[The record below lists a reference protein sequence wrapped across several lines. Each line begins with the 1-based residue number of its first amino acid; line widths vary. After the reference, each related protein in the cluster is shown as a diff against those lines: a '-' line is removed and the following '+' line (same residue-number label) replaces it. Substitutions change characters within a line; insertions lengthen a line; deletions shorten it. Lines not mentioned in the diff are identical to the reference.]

1 MDNEIKITAE
11 FDKENS
17 EVCKFTVDRPVY
29 AGKMDIRNREQAR
42 GIPLAEKLFQIEDV
56 AGVSIYGAVVV
67 VTRGAGKDWKEIGK
81 QVGAVIRD
89 YIHAGMTPTEERD
102 PMGGLLYE
110 LSGGTGFAVFLSSGK
125 ASGTHTQMALEVP
138 DLDAAVKDLRAR
150 GLKFEEYDSPGLK
163 TRDGIAEIA
172 GTKVA
177 WFKDS
182 EGNLIAIGLPVPV
195 AATKGS

>member
-1 MDNEIKITAE
+1 MLPAQDLERAKA
-11 FDKENS
+11 FYHDKL
-17 EVCKFTVDRPVY
+17 
-29 AGKMDIRNREQAR
+29 G
-42 GIPLAEKLFQIEDV
+42 L
-56 AGVSIYGAVVV
+56 
-67 VTRGAGKDWKEIGK
+67 
-81 QVGAVIRD
+81 
-89 YIHAGMTPTEERD
+89 TPIQERD

-110 LSGGTGFAVFLSSGK
+110 LSGGTGFSVFLSSGK

-138 DLDAAVKDLRAR
+138 DLDAAIKDFRAR

-163 TRDGIAEIA
+163 TKDGIAEIA

-195 AATKGS
+195 AASKGS